1 MHIPIGVILNKIES
15 ELSLAKQEQHSER
28 VREHLAAVRTL
39 CDIVLDVKHETTS
52 SKVSPSTTDIKAVQ
66 RVYEEEDDA
75 NGNSLLDF

>member
-39 CDIVLDVKHETTS
+39 CDIVLDVKQETLS
-52 SKVSPSTTDIKAVQ
+52 QVPPSTTDIKAVQ